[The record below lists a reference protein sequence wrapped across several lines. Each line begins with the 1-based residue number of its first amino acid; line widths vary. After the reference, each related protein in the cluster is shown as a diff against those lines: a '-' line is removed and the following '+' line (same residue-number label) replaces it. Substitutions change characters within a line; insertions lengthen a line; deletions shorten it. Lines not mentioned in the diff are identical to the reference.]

1 MKKGKSQ
8 IGINQANKP
17 NKFICGI
24 RTWTSYLPVGIFY
37 CFKAEKKSKK
47 FQRRNAAAANESTLR
62 MWLNQ
67 PNQPNQPNSYLAFSF
82 FHFSTTT
89 LLKLGVCVNIF
100 IMNQY
105 ISKSYTRSKNTI
117 YRAGAAVV
125 STITSL
131 RQQLIMSIFMFI
143 HFDCFYDP

>member
-1 MKKGKSQ
+1 MQ
-8 IGINQANKP
+8 QLQMNP
-17 NKFICGI
+17 PWECGLI
-24 RTWTSYLPVGIFY
+24 SLI
-37 CFKAEKKSKK
+37 
-47 FQRRNAAAANESTLR
+47 
-62 MWLNQ
+62 
-67 PNQPNQPNSYLAFSF
+67 NSYLTFSF

-117 YRAGAAVV
+117 YRAAAAVV

-131 RQQLIMSIFMFI
+131 R
-143 HFDCFYDP
+143 